1 MKEENGSIQKLTVLQ
16 FLCIQLGWQGGTI
29 HQAFQAVMDI
39 SESNNNYP
47 NKAFISF
54 SFAAMEKSNLIDR
67 HSAGYEKLKNLLK

>member
-29 HQAFQAVMDI
+29 HQALQEVKDNP
-39 SESNNNYP
+39 ENNNNYP
-47 NKAFISF
+47 NKNFISF

-67 HSAGYEKLKNLLK
+67 QSAGYEKLKELLK